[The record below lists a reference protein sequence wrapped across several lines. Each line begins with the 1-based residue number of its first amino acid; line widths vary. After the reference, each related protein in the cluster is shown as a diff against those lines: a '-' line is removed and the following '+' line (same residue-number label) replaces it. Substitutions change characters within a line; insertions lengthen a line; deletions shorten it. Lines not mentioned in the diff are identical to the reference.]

1 MNTFPTKHLCK
12 YQFICLPNK
21 AKSTWRKNAVVRRQK
36 TLEFRYIEP
45 PKLSTGQEPTKQQK
59 TKQKRK
65 KFAPFCDIIE
75 SPQNNKPNK

>member
-1 MNTFPTKHLCK
+1 MSKE
-12 YQFICLPNK
+12 I
-21 AKSTWRKNAVVRRQK
+21 R
-36 TLEFRYIEP
+36 LEFRYIEP

-75 SPQNNKPNK
+75 SPQNKKERGRFLCTKIISQDKLL